1 MANTTFNGPVRS
13 ENGFQTIS
21 IDQSTGA
28 VTVTSTLGPAMSV
41 TSLAATG
48 AVTAAS
54 VSATGNITADSA
66 TGLVAGGASA
76 FIATNVAAGMG
87 MYIGSGA
94 PTIAAA
100 KGSIYL
106 RSDGSSTSTR
116 LYVSDGSTT
125 WIAVTTAS

>member
-21 IDQSTGA
+21 INQSTGT
-28 VTVTSTLGPAMSV
+28 VTVTGTFGAATSV
-41 TSLAATG
+41 TSLAAT
-48 AVTAAS
+48 T

-87 MYIGSGA
+87 IYVGSGA
-94 PTIAAA
+94 PTVAAA
-100 KGSIYL
+100 QGSLYL

-116 LYVSDGSTT
+116 AYINTNGSTT
-125 WIAVTTAS
+125 WTAITTAA